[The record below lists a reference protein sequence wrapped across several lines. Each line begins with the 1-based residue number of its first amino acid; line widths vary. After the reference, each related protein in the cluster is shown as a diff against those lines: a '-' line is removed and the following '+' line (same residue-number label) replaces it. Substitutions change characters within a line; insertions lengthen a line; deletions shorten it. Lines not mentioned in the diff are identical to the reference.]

1 MRLDN
6 DSSIS
11 RGQIDLTITSLIH
24 KVFEDWIE
32 KIENTEEVCI
42 EEYGTKKTIS
52 YQELNVR
59 ANRLA
64 RIILK
69 KMTKGI
75 WISSLRQ
82 CWHSQVGKTQCRIW
96 GILLLPLKMFYVK
109 SILVILEIWEK
120 CTFLWIFEND
130 IFLTDFFQ
138 IQYSKPPKSSKLSII
153 N

>member
-11 RGQIDLTITSLIH
+11 RGQVDLTITSLIH

-32 KIENTEEVCI
+32 TIENSDEVCI

-75 WISSLRQ
+75 
-82 CWHSQVGKTQCRIW
+82 
-96 GILLLPLKMFYVK
+96 
-109 SILVILEIWEK
+109 
-120 CTFLWIFEND
+120 
-130 IFLTDFFQ
+130 
-138 IQYSKPPKSSKLSII
+138 
-153 N
+153 

>member
-82 CWHSQVGKTQCRIW
+82 CWHSQVGKTQCIIW
-96 GILLLPLKMFYVK
+96 GILLPLRF
-109 SILVILEIWEK
+109 LREIDFSDFRDLRK
-120 CTFLWIFEND
+120 VPFLWIFEND

-138 IQYSKPPKSSKLSII
+138 IQYSKPPKSSKSSII